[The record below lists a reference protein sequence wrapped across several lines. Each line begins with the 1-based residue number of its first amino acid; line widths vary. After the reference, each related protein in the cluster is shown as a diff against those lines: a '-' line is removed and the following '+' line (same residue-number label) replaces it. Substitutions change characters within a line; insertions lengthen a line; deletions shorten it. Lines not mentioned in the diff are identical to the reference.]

1 MEQFVGQLFS
11 GLSAGSV
18 LILIALGLTFTF
30 GQMNVINMA
39 HGEFIMAGAYT
50 AYVLQGVMGVTA
62 SLWVAIPVAFL
73 IAGSLGLILELV
85 LIRRLYGRPLDTLLV
100 TWGVSIMLQQLARDI
115 FGAPNVQVGT
125 PEWLNGSLRLGGATI
140 SFSRIFIMALVV
152 LCVTGIW
159 VFLTKLPQGAR
170 MRAVMQNRQLAS
182 CSGLKTHSID
192 RVTFFIG
199 SGLAGIAGVALT
211 LLGSTGPSLGT
222 SYIVD
227 AFLVVIVGGLGHLKG
242 AVAAAIALGLFKA
255 FVEFNTQA
263 SMAQVAVFVAI
274 VAFLQFRPQG
284 LFVMKSRAL
293 A

>member
-50 AYVLQGVMGVTA
+50 AYVLQNVMGVAT
-62 SLWVAIPVAFL
+62 SIWVAIPVAFL
-73 IAGSLGLILELV
+73 IAGTLGLILEVV

-125 PEWLNGSLRLGGATI
+125 PDWLNASLRLGGATI
-140 SFSRIFIMALVV
+140 SYSRVFIMALVV

-255 FVEFNTQA
+255 FVEFSTQA